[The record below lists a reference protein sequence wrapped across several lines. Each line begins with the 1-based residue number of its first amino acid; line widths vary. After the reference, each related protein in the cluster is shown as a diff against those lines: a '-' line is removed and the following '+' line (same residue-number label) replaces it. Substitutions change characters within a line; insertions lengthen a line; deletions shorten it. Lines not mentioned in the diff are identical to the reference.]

1 MECKV
6 FNKNDKK
13 VYDAYLMMARMAENS
28 LYFVVRFVNEVE
40 IILFGYVKL
49 ILCIFI
55 KACLRVILRYLIL
68 SIFIFVYDF
77 FVHGFSLFNFFNN
90 FFNNKCDF

>member
-40 IILFGYVKL
+40 IILFFGYVKL
-49 ILCIFI
+49 ILCFFI
-55 KACLRVILRYLIL
+55 KE
-68 SIFIFVYDF
+68 FV
-77 FVHGFSLFNFFNN
+77 LELC
-90 FFNNKCDF
+90 CDI